1 MLFQNPADLAKA
13 LRPLL
18 KHHVVIRYAA
28 QYRGN
33 LQFATQL
40 AVSLSLDKRDY
51 LAHATIG
58 VSISPHT
65 NGVEISSSFSVTDF
79 KERPDPIEQMCIQW
93 SERPF
98 DDWMH
103 DEPFMGAYG
112 IFLEGQPHTSV
123 KWDASKPHW
132 RFLTGV
138 VVAAL
143 EDFELPAITDPVT
156 DGIVLMR
163 RRFEAFT
170 SQTELTWARRELIV

>member
-1 MLFQNPADLAKA
+1 MLFQNTTHLAKA
-13 LRPLL
+13 LCPLL
-18 KHHVVIRYAA
+18 KDQVVIRYAV
-28 QYRGN
+28 QYRGS

-40 AVSLSLDKRDY
+40 AISLSLDKRDY

-65 NGVEISSSFSVTDF
+65 NSVDISPNFSVTDL
-79 KERPDPIEQMCIQW
+79 KEDPSAIVQMCRQW

-103 DEPFMGAYG
+103 DEVFMGSYG

-143 EDFELPAITDPVT
+143 EDIQLFEVTDPAT
-156 DGIVLMR
+156 DAIVLMR

-170 SQTELTWARRELIV
+170 AQTELAWARSELI